1 MGGALWNLLF
11 FCIVLGVLVTI
22 HEFGHYLAARL
33 CGVKVY
39 RFCLGFGPVIFRKV
53 RKNGEEF
60 AIALLPL
67 GGYVKM
73 KGESVEV
80 TAVEGAA
87 TDVRRKTIRR
97 SLVTPLPIKRS
108 GNAL

>member
-1 MGGALWNLLF
+1 MFCLLASGDGMGGALWNLLF
-11 FCIVLGVLVTI
+11 FFIVLGILVTI

-53 RKNGEEF
+53 RANGEEF

-73 KGESVEV
+73 KGESADV
-80 TAVEGAA
+80 TALQSAGA
-87 TDVRRKTIRR
+87 
-97 SLVTPLPIKRS
+97 
-108 GNAL
+108 